1 MYLICL
7 EDHPEGVYS
16 VINEEGENII
26 FFFEEEE
33 DAERYLGLLE
43 ANNNNDLPDLQIIE
57 LDYEVGSKVCE
68 SKGYKYTVITPDDL
82 VIPPYD
88 SF

>member
-16 VINEEGENII
+16 IINEEGEHVI

-33 DAERYLGLLE
+33 DADRYLGLLI
-43 ANNNNDLPDLQIIE
+43 ANNDDSLPDLQVIE
-57 LDYEVGSKVCE
+57 LDGDVAAKVCE
-68 SKGYKYTVITPDDL
+68 AKGYKYTVITPDDL